1 MTGREVAPGART
13 GALFNVTTIYSIC
26 RAVYEGMPV
35 IEKVVTVTG
44 EGANEPKNVIVRI
57 GTPLEELLKF
67 AGGMKEET
75 CKVVCGGPMMG
86 MAITRTDIPV
96 TKGTSGVLVLGE
108 EAVDPVESACINC
121 GRCLRACP
129 MQLMPTL
136 LDRCVRA
143 DRYDEAEKYGIMNCI
158 ECGACTF
165 VCPAKRL
172 LTQSCR
178 QGKKVITT
186 RKKAEAAKKAAA
198 EAAKKAAEEQSKKEA

>member
-1 MTGREVAPGART
+1 MYALTRRKVPTGGLPLDVGCVVSNVGTVYAIQQAIREGRPLVQRVTTVGGLVNNPGNFLVSVGTPIDTLLEACGGMQSGARM
-13 GALFNVTTIYSIC
+13 LIS
-26 RAVYEGMPV
+26 
-35 IEKVVTVTG
+35 
-44 EGANEPKNVIVRI
+44 
-57 GTPLEELLKF
+57 
-67 AGGMKEET
+67 
-75 CKVVCGGPMMG
+75 GGPMMG

-96 TKGTSGVLVLGE
+96 TK
-108 EAVDPVESACINC
+108 VESACINC

>member
-1 MTGREVAPGART
+1 M
-13 GALFNVTTIYSIC
+13 
-26 RAVYEGMPV
+26 
-35 IEKVVTVTG
+35 
-44 EGANEPKNVIVRI
+44 
-57 GTPLEELLKF
+57 
-67 AGGMKEET
+67 
-75 CKVVCGGPMMG
+75 
-86 MAITRTDIPV
+86 
-96 TKGTSGVLVLGE
+96 LVLGE

-172 LTQSCR
+172 LTQSCSSGQKGDYDPQEGGSR
-178 QGKKVITT
+178 
-186 RKKAEAAKKAAA
+186 
-198 EAAKKAAEEQSKKEA
+198 EESRGRSCKEGC

>member
-1 MTGREVAPGART
+1 MVSNVGTVYAIQQAIREGRPLVQRVTTVGGLVNNPGNFLVSVGTPIDTLLEACGGMQSGARM
-13 GALFNVTTIYSIC
+13 LIS
-26 RAVYEGMPV
+26 
-35 IEKVVTVTG
+35 
-44 EGANEPKNVIVRI
+44 
-57 GTPLEELLKF
+57 
-67 AGGMKEET
+67 
-75 CKVVCGGPMMG
+75 GGPMMG

-158 ECGACTF
+158 ECGAWHLRLPRQA
-165 VCPAKRL
+165 PAYAVLPSGQKGDYDPQEGGSREESRGR
-172 LTQSCR
+172 SC
-178 QGKKVITT
+178 
-186 RKKAEAAKKAAA
+186 
-198 EAAKKAAEEQSKKEA
+198 KEGC

>member
-1 MTGREVAPGART
+1 MRCRHRDGLAVLARHFAARRDLHLEI
-13 GALFNVTTIYSIC
+13 GGGDVEA
-26 RAVYEGMPV
+26 AVLL
-35 IEKVVTVTG
+35 
-44 EGANEPKNVIVRI
+44 
-57 GTPLEELLKF
+57 LEQH
-67 AGGMKEET
+67 
-75 CKVVCGGPMMG
+75 
-86 MAITRTDIPV
+86 
-96 TKGTSGVLVLGE
+96 VLGE

>member
-1 MTGREVAPGART
+1 MPFSRRFARVARSLQRVTTVGGLVNNPGNFLVSVGTPIDTLLEACGGMPSGARM
-13 GALFNVTTIYSIC
+13 LIS
-26 RAVYEGMPV
+26 
-35 IEKVVTVTG
+35 
-44 EGANEPKNVIVRI
+44 
-57 GTPLEELLKF
+57 
-67 AGGMKEET
+67 
-75 CKVVCGGPMMG
+75 GGPMMG
-86 MAITRTDIPV
+86 VANLPARISRSRKEPPACWYWAKKPFT
-96 TKGTSGVLVLGE
+96 
-108 EAVDPVESACINC
+108 AVESACINC

-143 DRYDEAEKYGIMNCI
+143 DRYDEAEKYRRHELYRMRC
-158 ECGACTF
+158 
-165 VCPAKRL
+165 VHLRLPAKRL